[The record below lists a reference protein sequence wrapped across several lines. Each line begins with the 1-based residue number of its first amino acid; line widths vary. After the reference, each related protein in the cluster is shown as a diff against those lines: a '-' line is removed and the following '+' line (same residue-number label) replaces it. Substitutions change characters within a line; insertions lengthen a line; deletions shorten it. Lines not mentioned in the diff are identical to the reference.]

1 MTRIDFYVL
10 QTASES
16 ERWQFARRL
25 IEKALGQGHQLLVCA
40 DSEQQRL
47 SLGDALLTQ
56 QPEAYTPFRDID
68 EQDHGQPVVL
78 TSGDDCAAQ
87 HDILINLGQT
97 LPPYFSR
104 FQRMIEIVI
113 QDEQILQ
120 QTRSHWSHLKDR
132 GYPIHHHKM

>member
-25 IEKALGQGHQLLVCA
+25 IEKALGQSHQLLVCA
-40 DSEQQRL
+40 DSEQQQH
-47 SLGDALLTQ
+47 SLEDALLSQ
-56 QPEAYTPFRDID
+56 QPEVYIPFRSI
-68 EQDHGQPVVL
+68 EAQDHGQPVVL

-87 HDILINLGQT
+87 HDILINLGET

-120 QTRSHWSHLKDR
+120 QTRLHWSHLKDR